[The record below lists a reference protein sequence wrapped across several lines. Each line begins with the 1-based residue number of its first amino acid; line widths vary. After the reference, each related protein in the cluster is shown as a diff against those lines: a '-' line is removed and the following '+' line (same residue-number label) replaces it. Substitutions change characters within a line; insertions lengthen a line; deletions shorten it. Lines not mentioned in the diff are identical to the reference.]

1 MTKPPAAAQA
11 ALKMIK
17 RASAQESAPSKGKLT
32 KEEIIDGASTVA
44 NPKQA
49 PSRGKGRRRRGP
61 GPLRV
66 QFNVKLPYTLVQQI
80 DEVVVRNKHTV
91 QGLVEMVLGEYC
103 ARVLSEQP
111 RRGRPPGSKN
121 KVDEGGQE

>member
-1 MTKPPAAAQA
+1 MAKTSAADA
-11 ALKMIK
+11 ALRMIRK
-17 RASAQESAPSKGKLT
+17 QRAALEEAPPERKPTEKEIIEGASSVANTRRASPKG
-32 KEEIIDGASTVA
+32 
-44 NPKQA
+44 Q
-49 PSRGKGRRRRGP
+49 RRRGP
-61 GPLRV
+61 GPYRV
-66 QFNVKLPYTLVQQI
+66 QLNVKLPYTLVQQI

-121 KVDEGGQE
+121 KVDEGSQE